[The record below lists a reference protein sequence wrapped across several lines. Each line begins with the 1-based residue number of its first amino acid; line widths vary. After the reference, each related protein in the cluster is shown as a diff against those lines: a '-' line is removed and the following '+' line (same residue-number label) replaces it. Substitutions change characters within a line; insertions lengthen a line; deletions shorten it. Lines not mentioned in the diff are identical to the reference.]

1 MPMKY
6 SHLLKRSGFT
16 LIELL
21 VVILIIAVLAG
32 LIFPVMGKVKLR
44 SLETRTTSNL
54 RQIGTAMSSYSNDH
68 EGMLP
73 GPLTVEQ
80 YPTFGLNEKRD
91 KGSLAKLLATYV
103 GLSERKS
110 ADTEQA
116 TASGVLTAP
125 IINLPENVKLDDIA
139 GYIMNMELVHDY
151 EQPAWGDQSDK
162 DEKQPLTRAALSAW
176 RDTSTNALSRDS
188 TVNLTRKWAMRHT
201 DKIDSDKLALS
212 GDWVEKL
219 PKEPV
224 FGYDENKPKE
234 PGTYVTLFFDMH
246 VEPAYKPVYNDQQAE
261 PAK

>member
-80 YPTFGLNEKRD
+80 YPTFGLNESRD
-91 KGSLAKLLATYV
+91 KGSLARLLATYI

-110 ADTEQA
+110 AEKDQA
-116 TASGVLTAP
+116 SATGVLTAP
-125 IINLPENVKLDDIA
+125 VINLPENVKLDDIA

-151 EQPAWGDQSDK
+151 EQPAWGDPSGNE
-162 DEKQPLTRAALSAW
+162 EKQPLTRAALSAW
-176 RDTSTNALSRDS
+176 RDTSPDALSKDT

-201 DKIDSDKLALS
+201 DKIDADKLALS

-246 VEPAYKPVYNDQQAE
+246 VEPAYKPVYNDQQKE